1 MFATSKINAL
11 LRPHSRQ
18 QSYLKQR
25 VIQNGLVLIC
35 LYLSISLQS
44 SEDVELIEGPKL
56 RWDVSL
62 WGTARPGTRIVE
74 ALSEQVKAATSG
86 NWEIKLHYGEALSK
100 ARENLDGISVGAF
113 EGAMICNFYHPK
125 KNPGLMV
132 LSMPFLP
139 IDSWEDHV
147 SVRKAVYEH
156 EQVKKEMAKWSA
168 QIYSTSYLP
177 MYEIMGRGSP
187 PRTIPD
193 WKALNVRAG
202 GGIGEVLAKIG
213 ATPTSTTAT
222 EVYTGVQQGT
232 MDAAAFP
239 FTYAHVSYRIHE
251 VSDWFTSNF
260 SPGTADCPV
269 VLSIRAY
276 NKLPP
281 QYQQLLAQ
289 IEPKIAEEQ
298 RLAYE
303 QVDAENLPMLR
314 EKLTQIEYTDQE
326 IEQIR
331 AQYARPVIE
340 EWIEENEKDFD
351 ARGLVERVFEVLEHE
366 Y

>member
-1 MFATSKINAL
+1 MKLLVNRFPLVGVVLAL
-11 LRPHSRQ
+11 CTMTHSDDQ
-18 QSYLKQR
+18 IEP
-25 VIQNGLVLIC
+25 V
-35 LYLSISLQS
+35 
-44 SEDVELIEGPKL
+44 EGPKL
-56 RWDVSL
+56 RWDISL
-62 WGTARPGTRIVE
+62 WGTTRPGTQIVD
-74 ALSEQVKAATSG
+74 ALSETVREATNG

-100 ARENLDGISVGAF
+100 ARENLDGISIGAF
-113 EGAMICNFYHPK
+113 DGAMLCNFYHPK

-132 LSMPFLP
+132 LSLPFLP
-139 IDSWEDHV
+139 IENWEDHV
-147 SVRKAVYEH
+147 KVRKAVYQH
-156 EQVKKEMAKWSA
+156 EQVKKEMAKWGA

-177 MYEIMGRGSP
+177 LYEIMGRGKP
-187 PRTIPD
+187 PRSIED

-202 GGIGEVLAKIG
+202 GGIGSVLAKIG

-269 VLSIRAY
+269 VLSTRAY
-276 NKLPP
+276 NKLPS
-281 QYQQLLAQ
+281 QYQELLIE
-289 IEPKIAEEQ
+289 IEPKIAEQQ

-303 QVDAENLPMLR
+303 HVDAENLPMLR
-314 EKLTQIEYTDQE
+314 EKLSEIKYTDEVIKKIRQE
-326 IEQIR
+326 
-331 AQYARPVIE
+331 YARPVIE
-340 EWIEENEKDFD
+340 EWIEENESDFD
-351 ARGLVERVFEVLEHE
+351 ARGLVRLVFEVLGHE

>member
-1 MFATSKINAL
+1 MNKYAFSQIVL
-11 LRPHSRQ
+11 LGLCVLANSTVHTDED
-18 QSYLKQR
+18 LKS
-25 VIQNGLVLIC
+25 V
-35 LYLSISLQS
+35 
-44 SEDVELIEGPKL
+44 EGPKL
-56 RWDVSL
+56 RWDISL
-62 WGTARPGTRIVE
+62 WGTTRPGTRIVD
-74 ALSEQVKAATSG
+74 ALAEQVKEATNG

-100 ARENLDGISVGAF
+100 ARENLDGISIGAF
-113 EGAMICNFYHPK
+113 DGAMICNFYHPK

-132 LSMPFLP
+132 LSLPFLP

-156 EQVKKEMAKWSA
+156 EQVKKEMAKWGA
-168 QIYSTSYLP
+168 QIYSSAYLP
-177 MYEIMGRGSP
+177 MYEVMGRGKP
-187 PRTIPD
+187 PRTVAD
-193 WKALNVRAG
+193 WNALSVRAG
-202 GGIGEVLAKIG
+202 GGIGSVLAKIG

-269 VLSIRAY
+269 VFSTRSY
-276 NKLPP
+276 KKLPP
-281 QYQQLLAQ
+281 QYQELLTEL
-289 IEPKIAEEQ
+289 EPIIAEQQ

-303 QVDAENLPMLR
+303 SVDAENLPMLR
-314 EKLTQIEYTDQE
+314 EKLTE
-326 IEQIR
+326 IVYAEEEIKKIR
-331 AQYARPVIE
+331 EEFARPVIE
-340 EWIEENEKDFD
+340 EWIEENENDFD
-351 ARGLVERVFEVLEHE
+351 ARGLVQLVYKVLGYE

>member
-1 MFATSKINAL
+1 MKHRGENRPKVFKFVALWLYVFLVIGINA
-11 LRPHSRQ
+11 
-18 QSYLKQR
+18 
-25 VIQNGLVLIC
+25 
-35 LYLSISLQS
+35 
-44 SEDVELIEGPKL
+44 SEDKEIVEGPKL
-56 RWDVSL
+56 RWDISL
-62 WGTARPGTRIVE
+62 WGTTRPGTRVVD
-74 ALSEQVKAATSG
+74 ALSETVKEATNG

-100 ARENLDGISVGAF
+100 ARENLDGISIGAF
-113 EGAMICNFYHPK
+113 DGAMLCNFYHPK

-132 LSMPFLP
+132 LSLPFLP
-139 IDSWEDHV
+139 IENWEDHV
-147 SVRKAVYEH
+147 KVRKAVYQH
-156 EQVKKEMAKWSA
+156 EQVKKEMAKWGA

-177 MYEIMGRGSP
+177 MYEVMGKGKP
-187 PRTIPD
+187 PRTIAD

-202 GGIGEVLAKIG
+202 GGIGEVLAKMG

-269 VLSIRAY
+269 VFSTRAY
-276 NKLPP
+276 DKLPS
-281 QYQQLLAQ
+281 QYQELLTQL
-289 IEPKIAEEQ
+289 EPIIAEQQ

-303 QVDAENLPMLR
+303 HVDEENLPMLR
-314 EKLTQIEYTDQE
+314 EKLSEIKYTVE
-326 IEQIR
+326 VIKKIR
-331 AQYARPVIE
+331 AEYARPIIE
-340 EWIEENEKDFD
+340 EWIEEHEKDFD
-351 ARGLVERVFEVLEHE
+351 ARGLVQLVFKALGKE

>member
-1 MFATSKINAL
+1 MKILSMKYGFLIL
-11 LRPHSRQ
+11 LFFFVMLCVQTHS
-18 QSYLKQR
+18 SES
-25 VIQNGLVLIC
+25 VLIV
-35 LYLSISLQS
+35 
-44 SEDVELIEGPKL
+44 DGPKL
-56 RWDVSL
+56 RWDISL
-62 WGTARPGTRIVE
+62 WGTTRPGTRVVE
-74 ALSEQVKAATSG
+74 ALSEQVKKLTNG

-100 ARENLDGISVGAF
+100 SRENLDGISIGAF
-113 EGAMICNFYHPK
+113 DGAMICNFYHPK

-132 LSMPFLP
+132 LSLPFLP
-139 IDSWEDHV
+139 IDNWDDHV
-147 SVRKAVYEH
+147 KVRKAVYGH
-156 EQVKKEMAKWSA
+156 EQVKKEMAKWGA

-177 MYEIMGRGSP
+177 MYEVMGKGKP
-187 PRTIPD
+187 PRTVAD

-269 VLSIRAY
+269 VFSRRSY
-276 NKLPP
+276 DKLPS
-281 QYQQLLAQ
+281 QYQELLERL
-289 IEPKIAEEQ
+289 EPNITKQQ

-303 QVDAENLPMLR
+303 QVDSENLPMLR
-314 EKLTQIEYTDQE
+314 EKLTEVRYTDE
-326 IEQIR
+326 VVNQIR
-331 AQYARPVIE
+331 EDYARPVIE
-340 EWIEENEKDFD
+340 EWIEENEKSFD
-351 ARGLVERVFEVLEHE
+351 ARGLVQLVFEALGHE

>member
-1 MFATSKINAL
+1 MKLLLNRFPLVGIAVAMCAVAL
-11 LRPHSRQ
+11 STDQIEP
-18 QSYLKQR
+18 
-25 VIQNGLVLIC
+25 V
-35 LYLSISLQS
+35 
-44 SEDVELIEGPKL
+44 EGPKL
-56 RWDVSL
+56 RWDISL
-62 WGTARPGTRIVE
+62 WGTTRPGTRIVD
-74 ALSEQVKAATSG
+74 ALSETVKEATNG
-86 NWEIKLHYGEALSK
+86 NWEIRIHYGEALSK
-100 ARENLDGISVGAF
+100 ARENLDGISIGAF
-113 EGAMICNFYHPK
+113 DGAMICNFYHPK

-132 LSMPFLP
+132 LSLPFLP
-139 IDSWEDHV
+139 IENWEDHV
-147 SVRKAVYEH
+147 KVRKAVYQH
-156 EQVKKEMAKWSA
+156 GQVKKEMAKWGA

-177 MYEIMGRGSP
+177 LYEVMGSGKP
-187 PRTIPD
+187 PRSIEG

-269 VLSIRAY
+269 VFSTRAFD
-276 NKLPP
+276 KLPS
-281 QYQQLLAQ
+281 QYQELLNE
-289 IEPKIAEEQ
+289 IEPKIAEQQ

-303 QVDAENLPMLR
+303 RVDAENLPMLR
-314 EKLTQIEYTDQE
+314 EKLIEIVYADEE
-326 IEQIR
+326 IEKIR
-331 AQYARPVIE
+331 EEFARPVIE
-340 EWIEENEKDFD
+340 EWIEEHEKDFD
-351 ARGLVERVFEVLEHE
+351 ALGLVRRVFEVLGHE